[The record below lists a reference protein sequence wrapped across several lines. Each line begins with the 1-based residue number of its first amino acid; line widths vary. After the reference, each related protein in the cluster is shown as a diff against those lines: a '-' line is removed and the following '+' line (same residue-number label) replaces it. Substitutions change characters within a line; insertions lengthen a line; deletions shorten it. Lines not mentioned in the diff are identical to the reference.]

1 MWAAQRSSS
10 VLYCGLNVCTC
21 DVNVD
26 IYTVTL
32 ESSGVRDAGNGAEL
46 ASSSC
51 RFLLMKEIQM

>member
-1 MWAAQRSSS
+1 MWVAQRCSS

-21 DVNVD
+21 DVNVN

-32 ESSGVRDAGNGAEL
+32 ESSGVWDAGNDTEF

-51 RFLLMKEIQM
+51 RFFLMKEIQM